1 MHHETKKLLL
11 KNAIAS
17 AIIASVI
24 SFVSITFSTVQA
36 QRYIGSDV
44 TDEQISVLLSEE
56 LSEYFR
62 QARGYKSLFGEIVHS
77 FSYPGFW
84 RYWAYAFGYLFV
96 AAFLG
101 GLAVLYWRRKITVR
115 RSDRKND

>member
-1 MHHETKKLLL
+1 MHNETKKLLL

-17 AIIASVI
+17 AIIALVI
-24 SFVSITFSTVQA
+24 SFISVTFSTVQA
-36 QRYIGSDV
+36 QRYVVSDV
-44 TDEQISVLLSEE
+44 TDEQISE
-56 LSEYFR
+56 LSPEKVTEYFR
-62 QARGYKSLFGEIVHS
+62 QARSHQTLFDQITHS

-84 RYWAYAFGYLFV
+84 RYWAYAFAYLFV

-101 GLAVLYWRRKITVR
+101 GLAILYWMGVR